1 MGAPR
6 SGEEDVLL
14 TPGNTELV
22 ERVNQCVSALRLECN
37 VQVGRSHGAGRRVA
51 QSLPVL
57 RNGTPR
63 VFRAYAM
70 GGAATQDDYELSYYD
85 PIITDIPETA
95 YGYIGSGMEPDGK
108 LNLVLVLEDG
118 YDRKALHGIIVPP
131 DTLPKAA
138 LDVLTPGIWPSW

>member
-1 MGAPR
+1 MHHIYDGERGVGRYVGAPR

-37 VQVGRSHGAGRRVA
+37 VQVDRSHGAGGRVA

-63 VFRAYAM
+63 VFRAYA
-70 GGAATQDDYELSYYD
+70 
-85 PIITDIPETA
+85 IETGFEGRRCEA
-95 YGYIGSGMEPDGK
+95 VEKPRS
-108 LNLVLVLEDG
+108 EDREHRERMVEHN
-118 YDRKALHGIIVPP
+118 YWRSAK
-131 DTLPKAA
+131 
-138 LDVLTPGIWPSW
+138 WCSM